1 MLTQQQNLAITQY
14 NIKQKRYHIKYKYNK
29 LRFLGTIVINIS
41 DYKSNTVNWCHKYGY
56 IWTSLTWSWMS
67 CFLR

>member
-41 DYKSNTVNWCHKYGY
+41 DYKSNTVN
-56 IWTSLTWSWMS
+56 
-67 CFLR
+67 